1 MNKFTT
7 GEQLLT
13 RTYFLKEENA
23 NTATV
28 SCDSVRV
35 AQLKRLEKG
44 EARLLSNDGKSFR
57 ISNVVNGHVR
67 PFSLQIIDEESDK
80 AALTVKDHLFSCGGT
95 IFMIGNVP
103 ESRTYRDT
111 LSGPKYIAELPNFP
125 FSDLDEVDPETKNR
139 LRRHRGIQVGEM
151 SGIGEYG
158 HIVKLEG
165 KLEGIGLLVSVAC
178 CILYTTAKK
187 TRSFQRIPN

>member
-1 MNKFTT
+1 MSKLTR
-7 GEQLLT
+7 GHGCLT

-23 NTATV
+23 KTAIV
-28 SCDSVRV
+28 SCDNVIV

-57 ISNVVNGHVR
+57 ISSVVDGHVR
-67 PFSLQIIDEESDK
+67 PFSLQITDEESNM
-80 AALTVKDHLFSCGGT
+80 AALTVKDHLFSWGGT

-111 LSGPKYIAELPNFP
+111 LSGPRYIAELPNFP
-125 FSDLDEVDPETKNR
+125 FAGLDEIDPETKNR
-139 LRRHRGIQVGEM
+139 LRRQRGIQVGEI
-151 SGIGEYG
+151 SGIGEHG
-158 HIVKLEG
+158 HIVKLEE

-178 CILYTTAKK
+178 YILYTTASKS
-187 TRSFQRIPN
+187 RSFQRVPT